1 MKYTDI
7 NFNKKPILITRDI
20 NDNDLVKNLETKYF
34 MKNSIIIYIPEIKKF
49 FQQEIK

>member
-7 NFNKKPILITRDI
+7 NFNKKPILITRDM
-20 NDNDLVKNLETKYF
+20 NDNDLETKYF

-49 FQQEIK
+49 FEQEIK